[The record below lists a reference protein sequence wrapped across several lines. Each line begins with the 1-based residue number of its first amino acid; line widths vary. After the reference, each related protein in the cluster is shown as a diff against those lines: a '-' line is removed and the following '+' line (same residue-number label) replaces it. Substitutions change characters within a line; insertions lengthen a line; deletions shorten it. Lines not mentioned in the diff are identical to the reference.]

1 MRHWLVNGRIKYV
14 AITSSRKCYLPL
26 LAVVDAS
33 VIIVKITRSGISC
46 YKFMNSNVKCAIH
59 TSTCQCLLT
68 GTSAVHNV
76 GLLNFE
82 GISTKVTLVTL
93 QRKASNRKNIYT
105 VEPLDTQWW
114 ITNIMKTSFART
126 ISQKMC
132 PPRENTD
139 QWGHPQTLES
149 VFPAGMVGSMFSISD
164 FCCH

>member
-1 MRHWLVNGRIKYV
+1 MNGRIKYV

-93 QRKASNRKNIYT
+93 QRKASNRKNIY
-105 VEPLDTQWW
+105 
-114 ITNIMKTSFART
+114 SRT
-126 ISQKMC
+126 TGHAMMNYKHH
-132 PPRENTD
+132 ENFFRAYYLPEDVSTKRK
-139 QWGHPQTLES
+139 HRS
-149 VFPAGMVGSMFSISD
+149 VRASANP
-164 FCCH
+164 